1 MSDDAD
7 RFAMRAW
14 TACGAVG
21 GGLVGFLAA
30 PRLQWRL
37 RFLGIDQVAFGPALV
52 IIVLA
57 AVFGSV
63 VTWRAARR

>member
-1 MSDDAD
+1 VARSA
-7 RFAMRAW
+7 
-14 TACGAVG
+14 AVSSVSWQRRDYNG
-21 GGLVGFLAA
+21 
-30 PRLQWRL
+30 RL

-57 AVFGSV
+57 AVFGGV